1 MELTQQ
7 AFDAGSRHD
16 IDAIMG
22 FHVPD
27 AVWDLSD
34 LGLGTFDG
42 AAAIRGFVEDWFA
55 TWRDLVLETQ
65 EIVDLGHGVVFVP
78 VREEGR
84 PTASGGHVEQQRGW
98 VTLWAEG
105 NITRI
110 AIYFDTDEAR
120 AVAERLAEDRAQAGV

>member
-1 MELTQQ
+1 
-7 AFDAGSRHD
+7 
-16 IDAIMG
+16 MG

-27 AVWDLSD
+27 AVWDVSD
-34 LGLGTFDG
+34 LGLGAFDG